1 MHDIFVSMNNWFQAM
16 GVLGL
21 SINSCVE
28 SFFLIPPPDF
38 LLIAMDLAKPEKAL
52 YYAFICTLASAVGG
66 AIGYAIGYWG
76 GRPAFKF
83 LFKKHVD
90 KLEQVEKMYE
100 EYGSFA
106 VFFSA
111 FTPVPYKI
119 FTIGSGI
126 LKMNFW
132 KFFSVS
138 LLGRGSRFFLVSL
151 VLMFF
156 GEAVKKNLESII
168 LAVTVVIIIFCVIV
182 YKGVKKKS
190 LECQTID
197 PNKQEV
203 SNGNN

>member
-1 MHDIFVSMNNWFQAM
+1 MHEILANINNWFQAM
-16 GVLGL
+16 GVWGL
-21 SINSCVE
+21 AINSCVE
-28 SFFLIPPPDF
+28 SFFLLPPPDF

-52 YYAFICTLASAVGG
+52 FFATICTLASAIGG
-66 AIGYAIGYWG
+66 AVGFAIGYWG

-90 KLEQVEKMYE
+90 KLDKVEQMYK

-126 LKMNFW
+126 LRMNFW
-132 KFFSVS
+132 KFLSVS
-138 LLGRGSRFFLVSL
+138 ILGRGARFYLVSL

-156 GEAVKKNLESII
+156 GETVKQHIETIILLVSII
-168 LAVTVVIIIFCVIV
+168 IIIFCVIV
-182 YKGVKKKS
+182 YKKSKNLGVKKDG
-190 LECQTID
+190 C
-197 PNKQEV
+197 N
-203 SNGNN
+203 

>member
-1 MHDIFVSMNNWFQAM
+1 MHEIFANMNSWFQSM
-16 GVLGL
+16 GVWGL
-21 SINSCVE
+21 AINSCVE

-38 LLIAMDLAKPEKAL
+38 LLIAMDLANPQKAL
-52 YYAFICTLASAVGG
+52 YYAFVCTLASAVGG
-66 AIGYAIGYWG
+66 GIGYAIGFWG

-83 LFKKHVD
+83 LFKKHID
-90 KLEQVEKMYE
+90 KLDKVEEMYK

-126 LKMNFW
+126 LKMNFF
-132 KFFSVS
+132 KFFFVS

-156 GEAVKKNLESII
+156 GEAVKKYLELVI
-168 LAVTVVIIIFCVIV
+168 LVVTILIIIFCVIV
-182 YKGVKKKS
+182 YKKIKKN
-190 LECQTID
+190 
-197 PNKQEV
+197 NKDSV
-203 SNGNN
+203 

>member
-1 MHDIFVSMNNWFQAM
+1 MHEFLVGINSWFQSM
-16 GVLGL
+16 GLWGL
-21 SINSCVE
+21 AINSCVE
-28 SFFLIPPPDF
+28 SFFLLPPPDF

-52 YYAFICTLASAVGG
+52 FYALICTAASAIGG
-66 AIGYAIGYWG
+66 AVGYAIGYWG

-83 LFKKHVD
+83 LFRKHID
-90 KLEQVEKMYE
+90 KLDQVEKMYK

-126 LKMNFW
+126 LRMNFF
-132 KFFSVS
+132 KFFFVS

-156 GEAVKKNLESII
+156 GEAVKKYIELVI
-168 LAVTVVIIIFCVIV
+168 LAVTVLIVIFCIIV
-182 YKGVKKKS
+182 YKKSKKKFKG
-190 LECQTID
+190 D
-197 PNKQEV
+197 
-203 SNGNN
+203 SNGGN

>member
-1 MHDIFVSMNNWFQAM
+1 MHELLSNLNNWFQSM
-16 GVLGL
+16 GVWGL
-21 SINSCVE
+21 AINSCIE
-28 SFFLIPPPDF
+28 SFFLLPPPDF

-52 YYAFICTLASAVGG
+52 FYATICTLASAIGG
-66 AIGYAIGYWG
+66 IIGFAIGYWG

-83 LFKKHVD
+83 LFKKHMD
-90 KLEQVEKMYE
+90 KLDKVELMYK

-126 LKMNFW
+126 LRMNFG

-138 LLGRGSRFFLVSL
+138 LLGRGARFYLVSL

-156 GEAVKKNLESII
+156 GETVKRHLEAII
-168 LAVTVVIIIFCVIV
+168 LAVSIIIVIFCVIV
-182 YKGVKKKS
+182 YKKSKVKFK
-190 LECQTID
+190 
-197 PNKQEV
+197 
-203 SNGNN
+203 G

>member
-1 MHDIFVSMNNWFQAM
+1 MMHEFLSSLSNWFQSM

-21 SINSCVE
+21 AINSCVE
-28 SFFLIPPPDF
+28 SFFLLPPPDL

-52 YYAFICTLASAVGG
+52 YYAFICTLASAIGG
-66 AIGYAIGYWG
+66 GIGYGIGYWG
-76 GRPAFKF
+76 GRPVFNF
-83 LFKKHVD
+83 LFKKQAD
-90 KLEQVEKMYE
+90 KLDRVEEMYK

-126 LKMNFW
+126 LRMNFL
-132 KFFSVS
+132 KFFFVS

-156 GEAVKKNLESII
+156 GEAVKKYLELVILGVSI
-168 LAVTVVIIIFCVIV
+168 LIIIFCIVV
-182 YKGVKKKS
+182 YKKIKEKKNAG
-190 LECQTID
+190 D
-197 PNKQEV
+197 
-203 SNGNN
+203 

>member
-1 MHDIFVSMNNWFQAM
+1 MGDVKGKRIMHEFLSNINNWFQTM

-21 SINSCVE
+21 AINSCVE
-28 SFFLIPPPDF
+28 SFFLLPPPDF

-52 YYAFICTLASAVGG
+52 FYATICTLASAIGG

-90 KLEQVEKMYE
+90 KLDKVEQMYK

-126 LKMNFW
+126 LRMNFW

-138 LLGRGSRFFLVSL
+138 LLGRGSRFYLVSL

-156 GEAVKKNLESII
+156 GETVKQHLEAIILLVSII
-168 LAVTVVIIIFCVIV
+168 IIIFCIIV
-182 YKGVKKKS
+182 YKKSKKK
-190 LECQTID
+190 LGV
-197 PNKQEV
+197 NK
-203 SNGNN
+203 NGCN

>member
-1 MHDIFVSMNNWFQAM
+1 MHELLTNLNNWFQSM

-21 SINSCVE
+21 AINSCVE
-28 SFFLIPPPDF
+28 SFFLLPPPDF

-52 YYAFICTLASAVGG
+52 YYATICTLASAIGG

-90 KLEQVEKMYE
+90 KLEHVEELYK

-126 LKMNFW
+126 LKMNFL
-132 KFFSVS
+132 KFFSIS
-138 LLGRGSRFFLVSL
+138 LLGRGSRFFLVGL

-156 GEAVKKNLESII
+156 GEAVKQHLELII
-168 LAVTVVIIIFCVIV
+168 LLVSIVIIIFCVIV
-182 YKGVKKKS
+182 YKKSKKK
-190 LECQTID
+190 LGV
-197 PNKQEV
+197 NK
-203 SNGNN
+203 

>member
-1 MHDIFVSMNNWFQAM
+1 MHEILSNMNSWFQSM
-16 GVLGL
+16 GVWGL
-21 SINSCVE
+21 AINSCVE
-28 SFFLIPPPDF
+28 SFFLLPPPDF

-52 YYAFICTLASAVGG
+52 FYATICTLASAIGG
-66 AIGYAIGYWG
+66 AVGYAIGYWG

-90 KLEQVEKMYE
+90 KLDQVEKMYE

-126 LKMNFW
+126 LRMNFW

-138 LLGRGSRFFLVSL
+138 LLGRGSRFFLVSI
-151 VLMFF
+151 VLMLF
-156 GEAVKKNLESII
+156 GEAVKKHLEAIILIVSII
-168 LAVTVVIIIFCVIV
+168 IIIFCVIV
-182 YKGVKKKS
+182 YKKSKKLGVR
-190 LECQTID
+190 ENDC
-197 PNKQEV
+197 N
-203 SNGNN
+203 

>member
-1 MHDIFVSMNNWFQAM
+1 MHDFLVNINNWFQAM
-16 GVLGL
+16 GVQGL
-21 SINSCVE
+21 ALNSCIE
-28 SFFLIPPPDF
+28 SFFILPPPDF
-38 LLIAMDLAKPEKAL
+38 LLIAMDLAKPEKAMF
-52 YYAFICTLASAVGG
+52 YAFICTLASAIGG

-83 LFKKHVD
+83 MFKKHID
-90 KLEQVEKMYE
+90 KLDKVEEMYK

-126 LKMNFW
+126 LKLNFW

-156 GEAVKKNLESII
+156 GEAVKNHLELII
-168 LAVTVVIIIFCVIV
+168 LLVSILILIFCIIV
-182 YKGVKKKS
+182 YKKSKKIVKKGDK
-190 LECQTID
+190 
-197 PNKQEV
+197 
-203 SNGNN
+203 NGCN

>member
-1 MHDIFVSMNNWFQAM
+1 MHEVFSSMNSWFQSM
-16 GVLGL
+16 GVWGL
-21 SINSCVE
+21 AINSCVE
-28 SFFLIPPPDF
+28 SFFLLPPPDF

-83 LFKKHVD
+83 LFKKHID
-90 KLEQVEKMYE
+90 KLDHVEKLYK

-126 LKMNFW
+126 LKMDFL

-138 LLGRGSRFFLVSL
+138 LLGRGARFFLVSL

-156 GEAVKKNLESII
+156 GEAVKKHLELII
-168 LAVTVVIIIFCVIV
+168 LAVTILIIIFCIIV
-182 YKGVKKKS
+182 YRKGKKS
-190 LECQTID
+190 LKSD
-197 PNKQEV
+197 K
-203 SNGNN
+203 

>member
-1 MHDIFVSMNNWFQAM
+1 MHEVFSNLNNWFQSM

-21 SINSCVE
+21 AINSCVE
-28 SFFLIPPPDF
+28 SFFLLPPPDF
-38 LLIAMDLAKPEKAL
+38 LLIAMDLTKPEKAL
-52 YYAFICTLASAVGG
+52 YYAFISTLASAVGG
-66 AIGYAIGYWG
+66 TIGYAIGYWG

-83 LFKKHVD
+83 LFKKHMD
-90 KLEQVEKMYE
+90 KLDHVEKLYK

-126 LKMNFW
+126 LKMDFL

-138 LLGRGSRFFLVSL
+138 LLGRGARFFLVSL

-156 GEAVKKNLESII
+156 GEAVKKHLELII
-168 LAVTVVIIIFCVIV
+168 LAVTILIIIFCIIV
-182 YKGVKKKS
+182 YKKGKKS
-190 LECQTID
+190 LKS
-197 PNKQEV
+197 NK
-203 SNGNN
+203 

>member
-1 MHDIFVSMNNWFQAM
+1 MHDFLLNINNWFQTM
-16 GVLGL
+16 GIWGL
-21 SINSCVE
+21 AINSCIE
-28 SFFLIPPPDF
+28 SFFLLPPPDF

-52 YYAFICTLASAVGG
+52 FYAFICTFASAIGG

-83 LFKKHVD
+83 LFKKHIN
-90 KLEQVEKMYE
+90 KLEAVEKMYT

-126 LKMNFW
+126 LKMDFI
-132 KFFSVS
+132 KFFFVS
-138 LLGRGSRFFLVSL
+138 LLGRGSRFFLVSI

-156 GEAVKKNLESII
+156 GEAVKQHLETII
-168 LAVTVVIIIFCVIV
+168 LLVSILIIIFCIIV
-182 YKGVKKKS
+182 YKKIKGRKND
-190 LECQTID
+190 CNQ
-197 PNKQEV
+197 
-203 SNGNN
+203 

>member
-1 MHDIFVSMNNWFQAM
+1 MHEVFSNLNNWFQSM

-21 SINSCVE
+21 AINSCVE
-28 SFFLIPPPDF
+28 SFFLLPPPDF
-38 LLIAMDLAKPEKAL
+38 LLIAMDLTKPEKAL

-66 AIGYAIGYWG
+66 TIGYAIGYWG

-83 LFKKHVD
+83 LFKKHMD
-90 KLEQVEKMYE
+90 KLDHVEKLYK

-126 LKMNFW
+126 LKMDFL

-138 LLGRGSRFFLVSL
+138 LLGRGARFFLVSL

-156 GEAVKKNLESII
+156 GEAVKKHLELII
-168 LAVTVVIIIFCVIV
+168 LAVTILIVIFCIIV
-182 YKGVKKKS
+182 YKKMKEHKK
-190 LECQTID
+190 
-197 PNKQEV
+197 
-203 SNGNN
+203 

>member
-1 MHDIFVSMNNWFQAM
+1 MHDFLVNINNWFQAM
-16 GVLGL
+16 GVQGL
-21 SINSCVE
+21 ALNSCIE
-28 SFFLIPPPDF
+28 SFFILPPPDF
-38 LLIAMDLAKPEKAL
+38 LLIAMDLAKPEKAMF
-52 YYAFICTLASAVGG
+52 YAFICTLASAIGG

-83 LFKKHVD
+83 MFKKHID
-90 KLEQVEKMYE
+90 KLDKVEEMYK

-126 LKMNFW
+126 LKLNFW

-156 GEAVKKNLESII
+156 GEAVKNHLELII
-168 LAVTVVIIIFCVIV
+168 LVVSILILIFCIIV
-182 YKGVKKKS
+182 YKKSKKLVKKGDK
-190 LECQTID
+190 
-197 PNKQEV
+197 
-203 SNGNN
+203 NGCN

>member
-1 MHDIFVSMNNWFQAM
+1 M
-16 GVLGL
+16 L
-21 SINSCVE
+21 
-28 SFFLIPPPDF
+28 PPPDF

-52 YYAFICTLASAVGG
+52 FYATICTLASAIGG
-66 AIGYAIGYWG
+66 AIGYAIGFWG

-83 LFKKHVD
+83 LFKKHLD
-90 KLEQVEKMYE
+90 KLDKVEQMYK

-126 LKMNFW
+126 LRMNFW

-138 LLGRGSRFFLVSL
+138 LLGRGARFYLVSL

-156 GEAVKKNLESII
+156 GEAVKQHLEAII
-168 LAVTVVIIIFCVIV
+168 LTVSAIIIVFCVFV
-182 YKGVKKKS
+182 YKKSKQKFKNDSDKK
-190 LECQTID
+190 
-197 PNKQEV
+197 
-203 SNGNN
+203 